1 MLINVVIRCGH
12 VAPEADVYGSQTRGP
27 QADEMQI
34 ETAADAERLRPSDVA
49 ARPQADALQSA
60 PGGCQ
65 RR

>member
-1 MLINVVIRCGH
+1 M
-12 VAPEADVYGSQTRGP
+12 APEADVYGSQTRGP